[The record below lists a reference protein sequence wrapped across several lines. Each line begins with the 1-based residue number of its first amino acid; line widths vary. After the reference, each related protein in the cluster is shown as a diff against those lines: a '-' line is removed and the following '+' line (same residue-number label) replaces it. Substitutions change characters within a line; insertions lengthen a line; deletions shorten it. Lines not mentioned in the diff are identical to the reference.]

1 MASTLSVNPLSKDKI
16 WLKVERTNDTLRVTD
31 QDGREVGGVCSSL
44 VNCSLDEL
52 TQLTLTVNCAS
63 RQEDG
68 TIQYN
73 IRG

>member
-1 MASTLSVNPLSKDKI
+1 MASTLSVKPLSQDRI
-16 WLKVERTNDTLRVTD
+16 WLKVERINDALRVTD
-31 QDGREVGGVCSSL
+31 QDGCEVGGVCSFL
-44 VNCSLDEL
+44 VQCGLDEL
-52 TQLTLTVNCAS
+52 TQLTITVNCAS

>member
-1 MASTLSVNPLSKDKI
+1 MASTLSVNPLSQDKV
-16 WLKVERTNDTLRVTD
+16 WLKVERINDSLRVTD
-31 QDGREVGGVCSSL
+31 QDGRELGGCIEFIAHC
-44 VNCSLDEL
+44 NIEDL
-52 TQLTLTVNCAS
+52 TKVSINVNCAS

>member
-1 MASTLSVNPLSKDKI
+1 MAEVISKMSLDENKV
-16 WLKVERTNDTLRVTD
+16 WLKVERINDKLRVTD
-31 QDGREVGGVCSSL
+31 QDGRELGGAVEFIAHC
-44 VNCSLDEL
+44 NTEDITKC
-52 TQLTLTVNCAS
+52 TVTVECAS